1 MTHGMRSQVSSQP
14 SRKSLLVHHV
24 APVVPPPM
32 GQPTSRTARCGRL
45 SKGQRHLS
53 LWANFLDA
61 RHAWDWHIYLHW
73 GGPDLGQCM
82 QSHGWSGQWTR
93 PVNDQFAKKENV
105 PGSQSGG
112 DASSQAK
119 PNAGAPSWMPL
130 IMEKWRTPQGS
141 NGHCFKGLY
150 PRALVLPRI
159 LPYSTKPVLLKL
171 VLEGKLGT
179 FEAAHPDSVPVH
191 HWGATPTKRCRTGES
206 CCLRRGQA
214 AVCVDTDDSQ
224 NHRVS
229 SQLPRQESWQKSS
242 EVAIESQPG

>member
-1 MTHGMRSQVSSQP
+1 MHGTGIFTYIGV
-14 SRKSLLVHHV
+14 
-24 APVVPPPM
+24 
-32 GQPTSRTARCGRL
+32 GQT
-45 SKGQRHLS
+45 
-53 LWANFLDA
+53 W
-61 RHAWDWHIYLHW
+61 
-73 GGPDLGQCM
+73 GQCM